1 MEAVFIIL
9 WLLCSVICYQIMKSK
24 GYPNDT
30 CLKHGIGGFFLGL
43 IWVIVDLC
51 KESYAAQ
58 QVQVAQQPVLNAP
71 VESNGAATDNSMSLL
86 EQLGKLAELKDNGVL
101 TEAEFEAKKAEMLKK
116 I

>member
-1 MEAVFIIL
+1 M
-9 WLLCSVICYQIMKSK
+9 
-24 GYPNDT
+24 
-30 CLKHGIGGFFLGL
+30 

-51 KESYAAQ
+51 KGSYSAQ
-58 QVQVAQQPVLNAP
+58 QVQVVQQPVLNAP
-71 VESNGAATDNSMSLL
+71 VEANDAATDNTMSLL